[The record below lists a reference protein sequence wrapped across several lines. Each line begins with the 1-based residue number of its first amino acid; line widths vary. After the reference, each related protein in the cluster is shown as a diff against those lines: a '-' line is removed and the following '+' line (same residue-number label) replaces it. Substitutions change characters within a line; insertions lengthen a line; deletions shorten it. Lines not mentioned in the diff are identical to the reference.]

1 MTWLP
6 RSPFASSALEQAFW
20 LASLA
25 VTADASKRDRCVA
38 AVMEMCETSRAKTRT

>member
-1 MTWLP
+1 MTWE
-6 RSPFASSALEQAFW
+6 RRAPFASSALEQAFW

-38 AVMEMCETSRAKTRT
+38 AAMEMLEAGRGEG